1 MEARTVL
8 PWDKDD
14 LTILAETFNVQ
25 LIKMDLL
32 SLGMLSAIGRCF
44 DHVADLTGERL
55 DLHGFRYDPGVY
67 DRLCAA
73 DTVGLFQV
81 ESRAQQAFLPRLRPR
96 NLADTAISVGA
107 IRPGPGAARA
117 GEHIVRRRQGRE
129 PITYPAHEL
138 IPALRETYG
147 VLLWQ
152 EQCIQVA
159 VIAAG
164 YTPGEA
170 DQLRRA
176 MSHKRSEE
184 RMRAVCAEMVDRM
197 TARGYDASTAEAVR
211 DMVVGFAG
219 YGFPRAHAYP
229 FAHLALISATLRL
242 RYPEAYYAALL
253 NCQPMGFYAPHTLL
267 WDAHRHGV
275 RVLPVHVNRSAWES
289 VLEPLSPPIPISR
302 EVGEGRTTTPSLS
315 RGVGEGQGVGVSD
328 DRLIAIRLGMREV
341 HGLGPAAR
349 ETFEAARANGPF
361 RSIADL
367 VVRTGF
373 DRDRLE
379 SLAEVGALLGLPSG
393 ATTGRAGPGRDRRAT
408 AWVTGE
414 LAGIG
419 PAYLPGLAEQL
430 VTRPDLEPMSAWEEV
445 QAEYRTLGYA
455 PNRHAVAWLR
465 PALDDQGAVTAAGL
479 VRQRH
484 GRVARAGGLV
494 ICRQRPETAGGVLF
508 LTVEDETGL
517 FNAIVQAPV
526 YERLRR
532 VLRGEGLV
540 VLEGPVQQ
548 RDGTTH
554 LMVRQ
559 AWPLRPGGTVAVP
572 SPVGVRSH
580 DFR

>member
-1 MEARTVL
+1 
-8 PWDKDD
+8 
-14 LTILAETFNVQ
+14 
-25 LIKMDLL
+25 
-32 SLGMLSAIGRCF
+32 
-44 DHVADLTGERL
+44 VADLTGERL

-289 VLEPLSPPIPISR
+289 ALEPLSPPIPISR